1 MRQIPDRNDSSRTLQ
16 CRKYENFML
25 WNSNSAWRQNC
36 GREEQSG
43 LSNSYCSL
51 SKKSSKLKIGEIQ
64 EAARDL
70 PQMDY

>member
-1 MRQIPDRNDSSRTLQ
+1 
-16 CRKYENFML
+16 ML
-25 WNSNSAWRQNC
+25 WNSKSAWRQNC

-43 LSNSYCSL
+43 ISNSYCSL
-51 SKKSSKLKIGEIQ
+51 SKKSSKLEIGEIQ